1 MIRAVRRTSGRTGRF
16 LLDALAWRE
25 PDRQYALV
33 AWSLLSGAVWLGVCL
48 VTQPVWA
55 ELTLVC
61 FYLVGVLAA
70 VCAIDAR
77 YGIIP
82 NSLVVA
88 LVIGQILHA
97 FLTGQGEGLLQRSYE
112 AMLVFAAACL
122 FRTAYRWL
130 RGYDG
135 LGFGDVKFAT
145 AGVLWIGIEG
155 VPGLLLVAVL
165 SAVASQLIL
174 KAEGH
179 DLDGKQAIS
188 FGPHLAIGIW
198 LIWIADPLQFG

>member
-1 MIRAVRRTSGRTGRF
+1 
-16 LLDALAWRE
+16 
-25 PDRQYALV
+25 
-33 AWSLLSGAVWLGVCL
+33 
-48 VTQPVWA
+48 
-55 ELTLVC
+55 
-61 FYLVGVLAA
+61 
-70 VCAIDAR
+70 
-77 YGIIP
+77 
-82 NSLVVA
+82 
-88 LVIGQILHA
+88 
-97 FLTGQGEGLLQRSYE
+97 
-112 AMLVFAAACL
+112 
-122 FRTAYRWL
+122 
-130 RGYDG
+130 

-165 SAVASQLIL
+165 SAVASLLIL